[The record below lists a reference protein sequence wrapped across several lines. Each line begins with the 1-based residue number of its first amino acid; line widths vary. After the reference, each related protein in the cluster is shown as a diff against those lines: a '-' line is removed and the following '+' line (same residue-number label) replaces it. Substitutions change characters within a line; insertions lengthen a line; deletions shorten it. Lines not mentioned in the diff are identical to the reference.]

1 MRIVSGEFK
10 GRRLAGPKGGATRP
24 TGDKVREALFSIIG
38 PVEGLRVLD
47 LFAGT
52 GALGVEALSRGAGHC
67 TFVERDKRM
76 RAVLRTNLDVVA
88 GDPGASRVRAVGGDA
103 LDFLRRAEGRHEF
116 DLVFIDPPYA
126 ESGSLAG
133 PLSSA
138 LPPVL
143 APDATV
149 VVESDRRTPLDL
161 TSNAQADSS
170 ITLSLSSERRYG
182 DTLLT
187 VLKARAASSRT

>member
-1 MRIVSGEFK
+1 MRVVAGEFK

-24 TGDKVREALFSIIG
+24 TSDKVREALFSIVG

-52 GALGVEALSRGAGHC
+52 GALGVEALSRGADHC
-67 TFVERDKRM
+67 TFVERDNRM
-76 RAVLRTNLDVVA
+76 RAVLRTNLDVTA
-88 GDPGASRVRAVGGDA
+88 GDPGVSRVQAVGGDA
-103 LDFLRRAEGRHEF
+103 LDFLRRAAGGQEF

-126 ESGSLAG
+126 EAARLAG

-143 APDATV
+143 APNATV

-161 TSNAQADSS
+161 TSTGQDGSPIA
-170 ITLSLSSERRYG
+170 LSLSSQRRYG

-187 VLKARAASSRT
+187 VLKARAPA